1 MSTDAALE
9 TAASLAV
16 QQATT
21 RYAPD
26 ERVAVV
32 AVDVTVDGD
41 AVVLEGTVSTERV
54 RTGVRD
60 AVQEA
65 VSAQSDDGS
74 DAAANANADANA
86 TTDATTVRDEL
97 TVLESLAVPRTTHR
111 RVVSVRGEPEEDAEQ
126 VTKALYGEALT
137 GYDGRDGWR
146 RVRTADGYLGWVD
159 EEALCEP
166 GVTDEWEPAA
176 AVATAPANVLEDEG
190 RDPDSTV
197 DLDTVPAGVEC
208 RIESGETDAESSVTG
223 SETATQAEL
232 VVSFR
237 TGATARLP
245 ADAVRETT
253 GLGTGDEVVSIAS
266 QFLETPYE
274 WGGMTS
280 EGIDCSGLVRI
291 AYAAIGVLVPRDA
304 DQQSTLG
311 TAVERDELE
320 PGDLL
325 FFPGHVAISLG
336 GDDYIHAYGSAD
348 AVTINSL
355 DSDDEQ
361 YVESLD
367 ESMTATKRLLPAD
380 ADSTE
385 GSR

>member
-1 MSTDAALE
+1 MTAGTAVE
-9 TAASLAV
+9 TAASLAI

-26 ERVAVV
+26 ERAAVADVAVSV
-32 AVDVTVDGD
+32 SDD
-41 AVVLEGTVSTERV
+41 AVVLEGTVSTERI

-65 VSAQSDDGS
+65 VSAQSEDS
-74 DAAANANADANA
+74 TDANA
-86 TTDATTVRDEL
+86 VRDEV
-97 TVLESLAVPRTTHR
+97 TVLESLAVPRTTRR
-111 RVVSVRGEPEEDAEQ
+111 RVVSVRGNPEEDAEQ
-126 VTKALYGEALT
+126 VTKALYGESLT
-137 GYDGRDGWR
+137 AYDGRDGWR
-146 RVRTADGYLGWVD
+146 RVRTADGYLGWVV

-166 GVTDEWEPAA
+166 GVIDEWGPDA
-176 AVATAPANVLEDEG
+176 AVATAPADVLGDEG

-208 RIESGETDAESSVTG
+208 RIESSGTDSESSGTV
-223 SETATQAEL
+223 SEATNQGEL

-237 TGATARLP
+237 TGATARFP

-253 GLGTGDEVVSIAS
+253 GLGTGDDVVSVAS

-280 EGIDCSGLVRI
+280 DGIDCSGLVRI
-291 AYAAIGVLVPRDA
+291 AYAAIGILVPRDA

-311 TAVERDELE
+311 TAVDRDELE

-336 GDDYIHAYGSAD
+336 GDDYIHAYGSD
-348 AVTINSL
+348 DGVTINSL
-355 DSDDEQ
+355 DPDDEQ

-380 ADSTE
+380 ADSME
-385 GSR
+385 VSR

>member
-21 RYAPD
+21 QYAPD
-26 ERVAVV
+26 ERAAVAAVDAVV
-32 AVDVTVDGD
+32 SDDT
-41 AVVLEGTVSTERV
+41 VVLEGAVSTERV
-54 RTGVRD
+54 RTGVRN

-74 DAAANANADANA
+74 DAAANATTDA

-97 TVLESLAVPRTTHR
+97 TVLESLAVPRTTRR
-111 RVVSVRGEPEEDAEQ
+111 RVVSVRGDPEEDAEQ

-137 GYDGRDGWR
+137 AYDGRDGWC

-159 EEALCEP
+159 EEALCELD
-166 GVTDEWEPAA
+166 VTDEWEPDA
-176 AVATAPANVLEDEG
+176 AVATAPADAFEDED

-197 DLDTVPAGVEC
+197 GLDTVPAGVEC
-208 RIESGETDAESSVTG
+208 RIESDGTDAESSGTG

-237 TGATARLP
+237 TGATARLH
-245 ADAVRETT
+245 ADAIRETA
-253 GLGTGDEVVSIAS
+253 GLGTGDEVVSIAR

-280 EGIDCSGLVRI
+280 DGIDCSGLVRI

-311 TAVERDELE
+311 KAVDRDELE

-336 GDDYIHAYGSAD
+336 GDDYIHAYGSDD

-355 DSDDEQ
+355 DPDDEQ

-367 ESMTATKRLLPAD
+367 ESMTATKRLLPTD
-380 ADSTE
+380 ADSME
-385 GSR
+385 VDR